1 MSPFE
6 LKVPFYIENKC
17 FLCFKRDFTI
27 ASMTHIDFFKKK
39 TKQTT
44 KRNQP
49 NKKNPKKHLSVIP
62 KKNFRAVVFPHF
74 K

>member
-27 ASMTHIDFFKKK
+27 ASMTHIDFLKKK
-39 TKQTT
+39 NKTNNQKKPTKQ
-44 KRNQP
+44 
-49 NKKNPKKHLSVIP
+49 KKPKKTPQCHPQEEL
-62 KKNFRAVVFPHF
+62 
-74 K
+74 